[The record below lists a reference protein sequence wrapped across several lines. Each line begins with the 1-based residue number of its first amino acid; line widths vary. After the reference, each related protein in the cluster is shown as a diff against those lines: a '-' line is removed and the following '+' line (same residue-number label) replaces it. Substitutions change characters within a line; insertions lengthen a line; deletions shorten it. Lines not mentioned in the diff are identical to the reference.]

1 MKKREM
7 LAIEEGSKTCFTNTT
22 KKKSEPKQDTSYL
35 SKDIV
40 RLIMEKLP
48 WKDKSKD
55 TEEFLPWG
63 LRFYWDNQNSDGGG
77 TCKLFDLSTETCY
90 TVEKPTY
97 GTERELVGAVIC
109 ASRCGWVLFS
119 KLIFVYNH
127 SSHYRNKIFFLY
139 SPFTNEIIEFP
150 LLERDQSQEATFS
163 SNPDSPDCT
172 VIALSTRGI
181 NLCIKTCPLGGK
193 SWNTFEFNNV
203 TYKHSLCRLLN
214 STFILD
220 MVYAGGFFYLLF
232 KNGKLGAFNIK
243 QQEWKWLTVQY
254 PVTVRTMS
262 HDSYTNGFHTNGL
275 SVAFNGDVILRS
287 QDFWR
292 FELSEKKWVAVGDE
306 IIEIQVIFLGFP
318 GFGACAISFSVI
330 QPHFSNP
337 LRVSHLL
344 QSSSKPYHIDKHVLL
359 GK

>member
-1 MKKREM
+1 M

-35 SKDIV
+35 SKDI
-40 RLIMEKLP
+40 
-48 WKDKSKD
+48 D

-254 PVTVRTMS
+254 PVIVRTMS
-262 HDSYTNGFHTNGL
+262 HDSYTNGL
-275 SVAFNGDVILRS
+275 SVSFNGDVILCSREDHHPWS
-287 QDFWR
+287 FFKLD
-292 FELSEKKWVAVGDE
+292 LS
-306 IIEIQVIFLGFP
+306 
-318 GFGACAISFSVI
+318 
-330 QPHFSNP
+330 
-337 LRVSHLL
+337 
-344 QSSSKPYHIDKHVLL
+344 
-359 GK
+359 

>member
-181 NLCIKTCPLGGK
+181 NLCIKTCPLGG
-193 SWNTFEFNNV
+193 
-203 TYKHSLCRLLN
+203 
-214 STFILD
+214 
-220 MVYAGGFFYLLF
+220 GFFYLLF

-262 HDSYTNGFHTNGL
+262 HDSYTNGL
-275 SVAFNGDVILRS
+275 SVSFNGGVILCSREDHHPWS
-287 QDFWR
+287 FFKLD
-292 FELSEKKWVAVGDE
+292 LS
-306 IIEIQVIFLGFP
+306 
-318 GFGACAISFSVI
+318 
-330 QPHFSNP
+330 
-337 LRVSHLL
+337 
-344 QSSSKPYHIDKHVLL
+344 
-359 GK
+359 